1 MNIIVSSL
9 LSLLFSLI
17 NNTILLAKIIEKSR
31 ELNLKIDFN
40 NLKTKKIIKREL
52 LLQLIPI
59 INLLNCLQIDVN
71 FLNNETRFIYE
82 LEDLGIL
89 RKMTNWEE
97 QNIKMHSSFLGILY
111 KELKYKQMIKESNK
125 LSLENNGE
133 IIYFVNKMGEVIILK
148 TSGLLKLDENDL
160 QNIIRQNDDKE
171 KENKQEKRIIITNY
185 PIINNPFNIHR
196 NLKLVRKK
204 HN

>member
-185 PIINNPFNIHR
+185 PIINNPFNIHS